1 MQTGESFTLYE
12 PGQTMSGL
20 LSVSSQGCVTLEVND
35 EAALLVASNG
45 STLVDGGSSVLVEG
59 HRTFELGSE
68 VTLPGAVH
76 RWERGTPHLNRPL
89 SWGDCV
95 ADGDRTPFLAYVF
108 PT

>member
-1 MQTGESFTLYE
+1 MRTGECFTLYE
-12 PGQTMSGL
+12 PGQMLSEL

-35 EAALLVASNG
+35 EAALLAASNG
-45 STLVDGGSSVLVEG
+45 SAWVDGGSSVRIEG

-89 SWGDCV
+89 SWDDCV
-95 ADGDRTPFLAYVF
+95 ADGDRTPLLAYVF